1 MITADEFANAWA
13 LGMMGA
19 LVLFI
24 VLRIGLW
31 VYNKLNH

>member
-31 VYNKLNH
+31 IYKKL

>member
-24 VLRIGLW
+24 VLRIVLW
-31 VYNKLNH
+31 IYKKL